1 MTILGFPIDMISLVR
16 CTRDNTALVLEPDY
30 QKSTDTTNCI
40 ESGDLRCPHCRSLHH
55 IDRGIL
61 NLLGHSQMDQESL
74 HEQKR
79 RDADGFTVEK
89 LDTSLARASNE
100 MEMISTL
107 ETLAVRPASLILE
120 LGCGEGRYTLPLIA
134 DAKVLA
140 IDFSIELLRIL
151 RTKLPAGAR
160 VGLVMADISS
170 LKVAP
175 SQFDYVFSTLTSN
188 LPSKA
193 HRESLYALAS
203 NALCESGRFV
213 FSTHHHGFRQILS
226 GEKKSGRYS
235 PGGIYRYNFKVRECI
250 EEASQFFKLVHAR
263 PIQINFPFARSLRL
277 PIVKLS
283 RLLEGIPL
291 LNKFGNLVLCV
302 AEQPRKIA

>member
-1 MTILGFPIDMISLVR
+1 M
-16 CTRDNTALVLEPDY
+16 Y
-30 QKSTDTTNCI
+30 
-40 ESGDLRCPHCRSLHH
+40 H

-61 NLLGHSQMDQESL
+61 NLLDPSQMDEESL

-89 LDTSLARASNE
+89 LDTNLARASNE

-107 ETLAVRPASLILE
+107 ETLAVRPASLVLE

-134 DAKVLA
+134 DARILA

-151 RTKLPAGAR
+151 RAKLPAGAR
-160 VGLVMADISS
+160 AGLVMADISS
-170 LKVAP
+170 LKVAA
-175 SQFDYVFSTLTSN
+175 SQFDYVLSTLTSN
-188 LPSKA
+188 LPSRA

-235 PGGIYRYNFKVRECI
+235 PLGIYRYNFKVRECI
-250 EEASQFFKLVHAR
+250 DEASQFFKLVHAR

-277 PIVKLS
+277 PIVRLS
-283 RLLEGIPL
+283 RLLEHVPL
-291 LNKFGNLVLCV
+291 LNKFGNLVLCA
-302 AEQPRKIA
+302 AEQPRK

>member
-1 MTILGFPIDMISLVR
+1 MISLVR
-16 CTRDNTALVLEPDY
+16 CTRDNTALVLVSDHE
-30 QKSTDTTNCI
+30 QSTDTTNSI
-40 ESGDLRCPHCRSLHH
+40 ESGDLRCPHCQSIYH

-61 NLLGHSQMDQESL
+61 NLLDPSQMDEESL

-89 LDTSLARASNE
+89 LDTNLARASNE

-107 ETLAVRPASLILE
+107 ETLAVRPASLVLE

-134 DAKVLA
+134 DARILA

-151 RTKLPAGAR
+151 RAKLPAGAR
-160 VGLVMADISS
+160 AGLVMADISS
-170 LKVAP
+170 LKVAS

-188 LPSKA
+188 LPSRA

-235 PGGIYRYNFKVRECI
+235 PFGIYRYNFKVRECI
-250 EEASQFFKLVHAR
+250 DEASQFFKLVHAR
-263 PIQINFPFARSLRL
+263 PIQIDFPFARTLRL
-277 PIVKLS
+277 PIVRLS
-283 RLLEGIPL
+283 RLLERVPL
-291 LNKFGNLVLCV
+291 LSKFGNLVLCA
-302 AEQPRKIA
+302 AEQPRKVT